1 MTPGRFTGTIA
12 VLSLKFPPAPK
23 HASRAQVICPGATE
37 TPNYMRSTGGDAHLL
52 DDMIP
57 MRRIGQPEDVA
68 ETVLWLLSEKASYV
82 TGSTFSVDGGMSI

>member
-1 MTPGRFTGTIA
+1 
-12 VLSLKFPPAPK
+12 
-23 HASRAQVICPGATE
+23 
-37 TPNYMRSTGGDAHLL
+37 
-52 DDMIP
+52 